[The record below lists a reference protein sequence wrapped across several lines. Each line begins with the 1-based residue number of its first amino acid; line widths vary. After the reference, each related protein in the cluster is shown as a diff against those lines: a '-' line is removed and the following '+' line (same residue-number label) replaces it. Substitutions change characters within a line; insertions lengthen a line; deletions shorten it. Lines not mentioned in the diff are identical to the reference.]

1 MSSPGTS
8 IPPSGSEDPVRAS
21 AAVAARLD
29 RLPASWQV
37 WRMVLLLSL
46 GGVFEFYDLF
56 FTGYV
61 APGMV
66 KSGLFSPASLGWL
79 ASLKAIAVAGVGIF
93 IFATF
98 AGLWVG
104 TLLVS
109 PIADRLGRRK
119 AFTGALLWY
128 AVCTAIMAFAQS
140 GLWLNIWRFIAGI
153 GLGIELVTIDAYI
166 AELVPKTVR
175 GRAFSVNQTI
185 TYAVVPLIAFLAWK
199 LVPIAPL
206 GFDGWRWVVLIG
218 SSGALLVW
226 FLLLGIPE
234 SPRWL
239 LKHGRHAEAECIVAR
254 LEAAVAARGDPL
266 PEPLPE
272 GGDARDRDQGSLSEA
287 FRPPY
292 RARTLMLS
300 VFNFFQTIGFYGF
313 AAWVPTLLIHR
324 GIHVTA
330 SLEYAFIIA
339 IANPFG
345 PLIGTL
351 FSDRIERK
359 WQIVLAAFAMLVL
372 IGVFAVLSA
381 PAVLIALGV
390 LFTLF
395 SNVMSYAFHNYQAEL
410 FPTRFRARAIG
421 FVYSWSR
428 LSAAFAGLAIGYL
441 LHSGGVPAVAV
452 FIGFAMLM
460 VMGSIALFGPRTRG
474 RALEEISP

>member
-1 MSSPGTS
+1 MNKPDT
-8 IPPSGSEDPVRAS
+8 PKAPSG
-21 AAVAARLD
+21 AALAARLD
-29 RLPASWQV
+29 RLPVSWQI
-37 WRMVLLLSL
+37 WRMVILLSL

-56 FTGYV
+56 FTAYV
-61 APGMV
+61 TPGMV

-79 ASLKAIAVAGVGIF
+79 ASLKVIAVTGVGIF
-93 IFATF
+93 VFATF

-104 TLLVS
+104 TLMVS
-109 PIADRLGRRK
+109 PIADRVGRRT
-119 AFTGALLWY
+119 AFVGALMWY
-128 AVCTAIMAFAQS
+128 MICTAIMAFAQT

-153 GLGIELVTIDAYI
+153 GLGIELVTIDTYI
-166 AELVPKTVR
+166 AELVPKNVR
-175 GRAFSVNQTI
+175 GRAFSVNQMI
-185 TYAVVPLIAFLAWK
+185 TYAVVPVVAFLAWK

-206 GFDGWRWVVLIG
+206 GFEGWRWVVLIG
-218 SSGALLVW
+218 SFGALLVW

-239 LKHGRHAEAECIVAR
+239 LKHGRNVEAEGIVAR
-254 LEAAVAARGDPL
+254 LEAAAAVGGSPL

-272 GGDARDRDQGSLSEA
+272 RNDAEHSASGSLSEA

-292 RARTLMLS
+292 RTRTLMLS

-324 GIHVTA
+324 GIHVTE

-351 FSDRIERK
+351 FSDRCERK
-359 WQIVLAAFAMLVL
+359 TQIVVAAFAMLVL
-372 IGVFAVLSA
+372 IGVFAVLSTPVA
-381 PAVLIALGV
+381 LIALGV
-390 LFTLF
+390 LFTLC

-441 LHSGGVPAVAV
+441 LHTGGVPAVAM
-452 FIGFAMLM
+452 FIGFSMLM